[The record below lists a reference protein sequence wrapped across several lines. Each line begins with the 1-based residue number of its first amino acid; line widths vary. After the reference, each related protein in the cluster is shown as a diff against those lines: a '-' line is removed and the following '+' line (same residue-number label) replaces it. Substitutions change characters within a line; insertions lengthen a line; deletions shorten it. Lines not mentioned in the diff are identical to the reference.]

1 MDYNQ
6 MKEEKRK
13 KEEFLRIVNRN
24 CNYMPIWKQVY
35 NVNKEIFRLRNL
47 CRKNNVKLE
56 NYQPFQELM
65 EEAKKRYI
73 AYGYIY
79 DGNRFINKYKKNMV

>member
-1 MDYNQ
+1 MYYNLRR
-6 MKEEKRK
+6 KEERK
-13 KEEFLRIVNRN
+13 KEEFLRIINREGK
-24 CNYMPIWKQVY
+24 YISVKQQVF
-35 NVNKEIFRLRNL
+35 NVNGEIFRLRTL

-65 EEAKKRYI
+65 EEAKKRYT

-79 DGNRFINKYKKNMV
+79 DGNRFINKYKKKMA